1 MDYEFLELVITQQ
14 TKDNCAVKNGDCVRS
29 AK

>member
-1 MDYEFLELVITQQ
+1 MAYEFLELAIVQQ
-14 TKDNCAVKNGDCVRS
+14 KEENFAVKNGDCVRS